1 MVDTGGGGSVVA
13 HYIAGAGGLIF
24 DGTTTVADLQIT
36 EDSLVPAPVSAIA
49 NPGYHFVKW
58 SDDPCTPSCGL
69 LADRDDSGATA
80 SFTVTAIFALNTY
93 TVTFN
98 ANGGAGSMSPETA
111 SAATALT
118 LNGFTPP
125 VGYQFTGW
133 NTAAN
138 GSGVAYANG
147 ATYSFTANIILY
159 AQWLITTNNIVATS
173 GPNGSISPAGTT
185 SVNYGGNQTYT
196 FTPASGFTIASELV
210 DGSSV
215 GTPSSYT
222 FTNVI
227 VAHTITVTFSAI
239 ILPPPPPTTF
249 TLTYTAGS
257 NGSISGA
264 TSQTVNSGNNGTS
277 VTAVANS
284 GFHFVSW
291 SDGSTNASRTDT
303 NVTAN
308 HSFTA
313 TFAVNPV
320 VPPTVFTLTYTA
332 NANGTISGASPQSV
346 VSGGNGTQ
354 VIAVANSGFHFV
366 SWSDGKTTAARTDFG
381 VLGNLTVSATFA
393 PNGIQPPTNTTTFTL
408 SYGANSNGSITG
420 AATQVVSPGANGT
433 PVTATPN
440 AGYHFVSWSD
450 GVTTA
455 TRVDTNVLADHAYV
469 ANFGK
474 DLVVPVTHTVFVSSG
489 PNGTVVP
496 VGARVVNDGD
506 TLQISITPNSNYHI
520 SDVLVDGVSVGAT
533 NTYTFVGIVSDHTI
547 SATFAVNTNGTTDPG
562 SGGGSAPIVPEGTDG
577 VKATESGVNDPVV
590 LSLLQ
595 GGTGVQLSAK
605 NWMIQIASDKK
616 SVYGIKL
623 PTKIQVYLIR
633 GVNATTNGTG
643 FMPGTVARVYLYS
656 TRLYL
661 GEATVLADGTFAAH
675 FPVSAA
681 TTLGYHVMQVEG
693 TSYDGQPRTAA
704 VGLQVINKPAT
715 GLVQLGS
722 ILYDL
727 NISKLNAT
735 NIAKVAAA
743 IATISAGNFKKIW
756 IYGYTDR
763 QTGVNNQ
770 ALSRLRSKQ
779 IADLLNAILPKAIVG
794 FKYFGPANPKDP
806 AHTQAAYAQNR
817 RSEIW
822 GQT

>member
-1 MVDTGGGGSVVA
+1 MIVAPSHTVTFLGNTSDGGS
-13 HYIAGAGGLIF
+13 
-24 DGTTTVADLQIT
+24 T
-36 EDSLVPAPVSAIA
+36 APQTA
-49 NPGYHFVKW
+49 NAATALTSNGFTKAGYHFTSW
-58 SDDPCTPSCGL
+58 NTAADGTGTSYANGASYGFGSDLTLYAQWTVNVAPSH
-69 LADRDDSGATA
+69 A
-80 SFTVTAIFALNTY
+80 
-93 TVTFN
+93 VTFN
-98 ANGGAGSMSPETA
+98 ANGGTGSMSPQTA
-111 SAATALT
+111 NSSTALT
-118 LNGFTPP
+118 SNAFTPP
-125 VGYQFTGW
+125 SGYSFSGW
-133 NTAAN
+133 NTLAN
-138 GSGVAYANG
+138 GTGISYANG
-147 ATYSFTANIILY
+147 ASYGFGSDLTLY
-159 AQWLITTNNIVATS
+159 AQWAVIVVPPTTYNIVATA
-173 GPNGSISPAGTT
+173 GANGSITPAGTT
-185 SVNYGGNQTYT
+185 AVTSGAIQSYT
-196 FTPASGFTIASELV
+196 ISPSAGFTIASVVV
-210 DGSSV
+210 DGSGV
-215 GTPSSYT
+215 GTPASYT
-222 FTNVI
+222 FTNVTA
-227 VAHTITVTFSAI
+227 AHTISVTFSAI
-239 ILPPPPPTTF
+239 ILPPPPPVTF
-249 TLTYTAGS
+249 TLTYIAGA
-257 NGSISGA
+257 NGSISGSA
-264 TSQTVNSGNNGTS
+264 SQTVNSGSTGS
-277 VTAVANS
+277 AVTAVANS

-291 SDGSTNASRTDT
+291 SDGK
-303 NVTAN
+303 
-308 HSFTA
+308 
-313 TFAVNPV
+313 
-320 VPPTVFTLTYTA
+320 L
-332 NANGTISGASPQSV
+332 
-346 VSGGNGTQ
+346 
-354 VIAVANSGFHFV
+354 
-366 SWSDGKTTAARTDFG
+366 TAARTDFG
-381 VLGNLTVSATFA
+381 VLGNISVSASFA

-408 SYGANSNGSITG
+408 SYGVNGNGSISG

-433 PVTATPN
+433 LVTAIPSS
-440 AGYHFVSWSD
+440 GYHFVSWSD
-450 GVTTA
+450 GLTTA
-455 TRVDTNVLADHAYV
+455 TRLDTNVLADHAYV

-489 PNGTVVP
+489 PNGAVVP
-496 VGARVVNDGD
+496 LGARVVNDGD
-506 TLQISITPNSNYHI
+506 TLQITITPNANYHVN
-520 SDVLVDGVSVGAT
+520 DVVVDGVSVGVT

-562 SGGGSAPIVPEGTDG
+562 TGGSSTPIISEGTDG
-577 VKATESGVNDPVV
+577 VKATESGVNVPVV

-643 FMPGTVARVYLYS
+643 FMPGTIARVYLYS

-779 IADLLNAILPKAIVG
+779 ISDLLNAILPKAIVG
-794 FKYFGPANPKDP
+794 FKYFGPANPKNS

-817 RSEIW
+817 RAEIW

>member
-1 MVDTGGGGSVVA
+1 MIVAPSHTVTFLGNTSDGGS
-13 HYIAGAGGLIF
+13 
-24 DGTTTVADLQIT
+24 T
-36 EDSLVPAPVSAIA
+36 APQTA
-49 NPGYHFVKW
+49 NAATALTSNGFTKAGYHFTSW
-58 SDDPCTPSCGL
+58 NTAADGTGTSYANGASYGFGSDLTLYAQWTVNVAPSH
-69 LADRDDSGATA
+69 A
-80 SFTVTAIFALNTY
+80 
-93 TVTFN
+93 VTFN
-98 ANGGAGSMSPETA
+98 ANGGTGSMSPQTA
-111 SAATALT
+111 NSSTALT
-118 LNGFTPP
+118 SNAFTPP
-125 VGYQFTGW
+125 SGYSFSGW
-133 NTAAN
+133 NTLAN
-138 GSGVAYANG
+138 GTGISYANG
-147 ATYSFTANIILY
+147 ASYGFGSDLTLY
-159 AQWLITTNNIVATS
+159 AQWAVIVVPPTTYNIVATA
-173 GPNGSISPAGTT
+173 GANGSITPAGTT
-185 SVNYGGNQTYT
+185 AVTSGAIQSYT
-196 FTPASGFTIASELV
+196 ISPSAGFTIASVVV
-210 DGSSV
+210 DGSGV
-215 GTPSSYT
+215 GTPASYT
-222 FTNVI
+222 FTNVTA
-227 VAHTITVTFSAI
+227 AHTISVTFSAI
-239 ILPPPPPTTF
+239 ILPPPPPVTF
-249 TLTYTAGS
+249 TLTYIAGA
-257 NGSISGA
+257 NGSISGSA
-264 TSQTVNSGNNGTS
+264 SQTVNSGSTGS
-277 VTAVANS
+277 AVTAVANS
-284 GFHFVSW
+284 GFHFVQW
-291 SDGSTNASRTDT
+291 SDGSTSASRTDA
-303 NVTAN
+303 NVTAS
-308 HSFTA
+308 HSYTA
-313 TFAVNPV
+313 TFAINPV
-320 VPPTVFTLTYTA
+320 VPPTVYTLTYIA
-332 NANGTISGASPQSV
+332 NANGTISGVSPQSV
-346 VSGGNGTQ
+346 VSGGDGTQ
-354 VIAVANSGFHFV
+354 VRAVPNTGFHFV
-366 SWSDGKTTAARTDFG
+366 SWSDGKLTAARTDFG
-381 VLGNLTVSATFA
+381 VLGNISVSASFA

-408 SYGANSNGSITG
+408 SYGVNGNGSISG

-433 PVTATPN
+433 LVTAIPSS
-440 AGYHFVSWSD
+440 GYHFVSWSD
-450 GVTTA
+450 GLTTA
-455 TRVDTNVLADHAYV
+455 TRLDTNVLADHAYV

-489 PNGTVVP
+489 PNGAVVP
-496 VGARVVNDGD
+496 LGARVVNDGD
-506 TLQISITPNSNYHI
+506 TLQITITPNANYHVN
-520 SDVLVDGVSVGAT
+520 DVVVDGVSVGVT

-562 SGGGSAPIVPEGTDG
+562 TGGSSTPIISEGTDG
-577 VKATESGVNDPVV
+577 VKATESGVNVPVV

-643 FMPGTVARVYLYS
+643 FMPGTIARVYLYS

-779 IADLLNAILPKAIVG
+779 ISDLLNAILPKAIVG
-794 FKYFGPANPKDP
+794 FKYFGPANPKNS

-817 RSEIW
+817 RAEIW